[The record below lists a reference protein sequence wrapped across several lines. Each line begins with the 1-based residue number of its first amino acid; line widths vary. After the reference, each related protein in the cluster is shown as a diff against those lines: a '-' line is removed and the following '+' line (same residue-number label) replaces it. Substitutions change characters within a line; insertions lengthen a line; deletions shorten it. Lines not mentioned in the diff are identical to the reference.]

1 MHSYN
6 DNALHSTLST
16 QKIDSS
22 HPREEKAT
30 WEEESLKNFD
40 KAWEKAFG
48 IDSRIRPGTA
58 NFFSL

>member
-16 QKIDSS
+16 QKIVCKKLNIMHSYNDNALHSALSTQKIDSS

-30 WEEESLKNFD
+30 WNEV
-40 KAWEKAFG
+40 
-48 IDSRIRPGTA
+48 
-58 NFFSL
+58 